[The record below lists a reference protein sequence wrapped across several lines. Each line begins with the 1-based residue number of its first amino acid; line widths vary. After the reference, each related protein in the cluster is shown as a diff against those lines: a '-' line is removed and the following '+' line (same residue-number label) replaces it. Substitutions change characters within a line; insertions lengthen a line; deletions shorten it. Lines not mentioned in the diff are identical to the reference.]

1 MNYIKNLF
9 VLIALT
15 LSTINAQQTPAPAQ
29 SNTIAIIGGVAHI
42 GDGTVIENSII
53 IFSNG
58 KLTTVSSKASYYN
71 SVNIKETKELVDIT
85 LIDAKGK
92 HI

>member
-9 VLIALT
+9 VLIVFTFSSA
-15 LSTINAQQTPAPAQ
+15 NAQQTPAMDQ

-42 GDGTVIENSII
+42 GDGTIIENSII
-53 IFSNG
+53 IFNDG
-58 KLTTVSSKASYYN
+58 KLTTVSLS
-71 SVNIKETKELVDIT
+71 
-85 LIDAKGK
+85 LI